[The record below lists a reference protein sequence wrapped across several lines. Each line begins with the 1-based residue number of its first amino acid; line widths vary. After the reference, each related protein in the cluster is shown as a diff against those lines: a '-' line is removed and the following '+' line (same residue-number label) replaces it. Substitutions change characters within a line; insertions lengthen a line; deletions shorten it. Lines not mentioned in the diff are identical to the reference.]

1 MWRRKKTRSSF
12 LSFGWILS
20 FWTVTVHFSHFY
32 MRNIIPG
39 QPEMETSGHVPPN
52 WTRTDVLSMA
62 ATQRQTHRRSQNIAS
77 SPPTNGI
84 SFSAAEGTKVRKTL
98 AAFQQAPPSTPHHHL
113 QPPPSY
119 VPQQAVRLLST
130 GNIFHGKGSV
140 TL

>member
-32 MRNIIPG
+32 MQNIIPG
-39 QPEMETSGHVPPN
+39 LPEMETSGHVPPN
-52 WTRTDVLSMA
+52 WTCRDVLS
-62 ATQRQTHRRSQNIAS
+62 TQRQTHRRSQNIAS

-98 AAFQQAPPSTPHHHL
+98 AAFQQDPPPHHHHL
-113 QPPPSY
+113 QPP
-119 VPQQAVRLLST
+119 LLCSSAGRT
-130 GNIFHGKGSV
+130 FTINRKHLSRQRKCYSLIG
-140 TL
+140 LM

>member
-39 QPEMETSGHVPPN
+39 LPEMETSGHVPPN
-52 WTRTDVLSMA
+52 WTCRDVLS
-62 ATQRQTHRRSQNIAS
+62 TQRQTHRRSQNIAS

-98 AAFQQAPPSTPHHHL
+98 AAFQQDPPTTTSN
-113 QPPPSY
+113 PPSY
-119 VPQQAVRLLST
+119 VPQQAARLLST